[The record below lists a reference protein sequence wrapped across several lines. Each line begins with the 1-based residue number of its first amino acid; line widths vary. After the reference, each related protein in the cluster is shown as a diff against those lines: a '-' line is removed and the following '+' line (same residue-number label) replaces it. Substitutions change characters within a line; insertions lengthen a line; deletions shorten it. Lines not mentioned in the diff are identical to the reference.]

1 MLRHASRR
9 GKAPARRLIST
20 AFRVSPST
28 EHDAAV
34 AGLQLIHAYRDH
46 GHRIARLDPLGIDR
60 PSYYPPDLSL
70 EAYGLSSH
78 QLMQPVAVDV
88 PDSSAAGFARS
99 TGGLTLHHL
108 HTRLTQIYSSSM
120 GIETVHCQPEHM
132 RWLEDRL
139 ETTAPIVPTPR
150 RKRELISNLVRAH
163 CFEAKLAK
171 RYANVKRFGIEG
183 AESVIVGL
191 NALLED
197 ASALG
202 VSDVI
207 MGMAHRGRLNVRT
220 RDWALTRT
228 HNAPCICTVMPHSL
242 TTLLCVAATGPR
254 ERCRQADRSNTL
266 RIQRQPL
273 RHLSRRAEATRT
285 ERQSLRGARTKD
297 VRGPGSPRAARD
309 IGCAPR
315 GIASFRHRRDH
326 GGGCS
331 GTLAPRP

>member
-88 PDSSAAGFARS
+88 SDSSAAGFARS

-207 MGMAHRGRLNVRT
+207 MGMAHRGRLNVRP
-220 RDWALTRT
+220 RAAGLS
-228 HNAPCICTVMPHSL
+228 HAPHRLCTAMPHSL
-242 TTLLCVAATGPR
+242 TAAVFLYRSSRTL
-254 ERCRQADRSNTL
+254 QA
-266 RIQRQPL
+266 
-273 RHLSRRAEATRT
+273 SR
-285 ERQSLRGARTKD
+285 
-297 VRGPGSPRAARD
+297 
-309 IGCAPR
+309 
-315 GIASFRHRRDH
+315 
-326 GGGCS
+326 
-331 GTLAPRP
+331 

>member
-60 PSYYPPDLSL
+60 PSYPPDLSL
-70 EAYGLSSH
+70 EAYGLSLH

-88 PDSSAAGFARS
+88 SDSSAAGFARS

-207 MGMAHRGRLNVRT
+207 MGMAHRGRLNVRP

-228 HNAPCICTVMPHSL
+228 AVSLHCNAIL
-242 TTLLCVAATGPR
+242 
-254 ERCRQADRSNTL
+254 
-266 RIQRQPL
+266 
-273 RHLSRRAEATRT
+273 
-285 ERQSLRGARTKD
+285 
-297 VRGPGSPRAARD
+297 
-309 IGCAPR
+309 
-315 GIASFRHRRDH
+315 
-326 GGGCS
+326 
-331 GTLAPRP
+331 